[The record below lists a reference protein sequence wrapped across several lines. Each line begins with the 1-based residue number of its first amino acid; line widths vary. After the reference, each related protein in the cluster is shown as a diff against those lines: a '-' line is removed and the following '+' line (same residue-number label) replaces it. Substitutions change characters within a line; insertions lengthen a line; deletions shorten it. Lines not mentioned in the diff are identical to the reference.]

1 MQNKKFLI
9 PTILII
15 SLALTACNLAPSLA
29 PPPNTSEPLA
39 TIIPTGTETAQ
50 PTESPDA
57 LVFVYHANPELPT
70 KLQEQIS
77 QANLPTGEANA
88 NGIAFSFEFSPE
100 NPIGNWVYALVV
112 PFPTITDEV
121 NQRWL
126 KDLWRGEPQ
135 EQIQSLL
142 ISPESLPALT
152 SLLGEPGENL
162 QIIESDQLL
171 ETAWTNQNTW
181 AIIPFEEIQPRWKVI
196 LIDGQSP
203 LHKDFDKDQYA
214 LNATI
219 SITSE
224 AEAQLPESLENLHF
238 SNLDSSKITT
248 VMLTGVTA
256 LVRGT
261 AVGMEQRGILTPA
274 EYLAPIMQEADILH
288 ISNEVPF
295 AEECPP
301 HWNGDYL
308 YFCSDKS
315 YMELLTYIGTD
326 VVELTGDHFQD
337 YGEEAML
344 YTLDLYEQNNIPY
357 YGGGKDI
364 FDARKPVK
372 LEVNGNKFAFIGCN
386 AKDPSFA
393 HASENSTGAFHC
405 DMDYMAQTTR
415 ELVSEGYLVIAT
427 FQHEEVYTWAPVYA
441 IERDFQI
448 MADAG
453 AIIASGSQSHVPH
466 FAEFWEDSFFHYG
479 LGNTFFDQFR
489 IAQNTDIG
497 FLDRHVFYEG
507 RYLGV
512 ELFPIKFL
520 DKVQARLMNSEERA
534 KTFQAMFDTSRMWW
548 KDANNEKIM
557 PNWQ

>member
-1 MQNKKFLI
+1 MQNKKNLFL
-9 PTILII
+9 TILTI
-15 SLALTACNLAPSLA
+15 SLALTACNVAPTLA
-29 PPPNTSEPLA
+29 PPPITAESRATTTSTA
-39 TIIPTGTETAQ
+39 TETVQ
-50 PTESPDA
+50 LTETPQAPVYVYQTNPD
-57 LVFVYHANPELPT
+57 LPA

-77 QANLPTGEANA
+77 QANLPTSEGKANE
-88 NGIAFSFEFSPE
+88 ISFSFEFSPE
-100 NPIGNWVYALVV
+100 NPVGNWVFTLVA

-121 NQRWL
+121 SQSWMQ
-126 KDLWRGEPQ
+126 DLWKGEPQ
-135 EQIQSLL
+135 DQIRSLL
-142 ISPESLPALT
+142 VSPQSLPALT
-152 SLLGEPGENL
+152 SLLGKADENL

-181 AIIPFEEIQPRWKVI
+181 AIIPFEEIQPHWKVI

-203 LHKDFDKDQYA
+203 IHKDFDKEQYA
-214 LNATI
+214 LNAKL

-224 AEAQLPESLENLHF
+224 AESQLPEDLENLHF

-256 LVRGT
+256 LVRAT
-261 AVGMEQRGILTPA
+261 ALGMDERGVLTPA
-274 EYLAPIMQEADILH
+274 EYLGPIMQEADILH

-295 AEECPP
+295 AKECPK
-301 HWNGDYL
+301 HWYGNYL
-308 YFCSDKS
+308 RFCSDKS
-315 YMELLTYIGTD
+315 YMELLNYIGTD

-344 YTLDLYEQNNIPY
+344 YTLELYNLNNIPY

-386 AKDPSFA
+386 AKDPLFA
-393 HASENSTGAFHC
+393 RASEDSTGAYHC
-405 DMDYMAQTTR
+405 DMDYMAETAR

-427 FQHEEVYTWAPVYA
+427 FQHEEVYSWAPIHA
-441 IERDFQI
+441 MDRDFKI

-453 AIIASGSQSHVPH
+453 AVIASGSQSHVPH
-466 FAEFWEDSFFHYG
+466 FAEFWNDSFLHYG
-479 LGNTFFDQFR
+479 LGNTFFDQAG
-489 IAQNTDIG
+489 IADNTDIG
-497 FLDRHVFYEG
+497 FLDRHVFYKG

-520 DKVQARLMNSEERA
+520 DKVQARLMTPEERA
-534 KTFQAMFDTSRMWW
+534 ETFETMFSTSRMWW
-548 KDANNEKIM
+548 KDENNEKVM
-557 PNWQ
+557 PLWQ